1 MSKKTGLILG
11 ILATILLGTFL
22 YSKFCCNCA
31 DKEATSG
38 IVANTGNGMILKG
51 SSLDYQCEENFN
63 FKENDLQYIAPVD
76 ACVDVGIE
84 KLKADLE
91 KNPGQKLL
99 ITGYCTS
106 GEKKSA
112 LFPNL
117 GFDRA
122 NQVKNY
128 LISKG
133 ISSEKLDIN
142 GEVKDLMAKDGTF
155 YGPISYTLSD
165 VNASVPAEDFGKL
178 KAEINA
184 SPLILYF
191 ETNRSEINLTDE
203 EKQKVAK
210 IVRYIDHVKD
220 AKIAVTGHTDNVGN
234 ASKNIQL
241 SKERAD
247 FVAKY
252 LGSNSV
258 SAEKITTSGKGP
270 NEPIADNTTAE
281 GQAKNRRTVVQ
292 IQ

>member
-22 YSKFCCNCA
+22 YSKFCCHCA
-31 DKEATSG
+31 DKETTSG
-38 IVANTGNGMILKG
+38 IVASTGNGMILKG

-76 ACVDVGIE
+76 ACVDAGIE
-84 KLKADLE
+84 KLKADFE
-91 KNPGQKLL
+91 KNPNQKLL

-106 GEKKSA
+106 AEKKSV

-133 ISSEKLDIN
+133 IPSEKLDIN
-142 GEVKDLMAKDGTF
+142 GEVKDLIPKDKTF

-165 VNASVPAEDFGKL
+165 VNANAPAEDFGKL
-178 KAEINA
+178 KEEINA

-191 ETNRSEINLTDE
+191 ETNQSEINLTDE

-220 AKIAVTGHTDNVGN
+220 AKIAITGHTDNVGN
-234 ASKNIQL
+234 TNKNIQL

-247 FVAKY
+247 FAAKY
-252 LGSNSV
+252 LGSNGV

-270 NEPIADNTTAE
+270 NEPIADNATAE
-281 GQAKNRRTVVQ
+281 GKAKNRRTVVQ